1 MAALPCSAWPK
12 AGPPASRM
20 RLPAAVAILS
30 ECLLI
35 ACICSLHSSI
45 GGPAAIGGAGCDGGE
60 LVHRLQPGP
69 QFLGYAVPRAD
80 PAGAVVAN
88 GHAAVRVLPDQ
99 HLQRQVDRSRG

>member
-45 GGPAAIGGAGCDGGE
+45 GGPAAIGGARCDGGE

-69 QFLGYAVPRAD
+69 QFLRDAVPRPD
-80 PAGAVVAN
+80 PAGAVGAN
-88 GHAAVRVLPDQ
+88 GPAPARALPEQ
-99 HLQRQVDRSRG
+99 PLQP